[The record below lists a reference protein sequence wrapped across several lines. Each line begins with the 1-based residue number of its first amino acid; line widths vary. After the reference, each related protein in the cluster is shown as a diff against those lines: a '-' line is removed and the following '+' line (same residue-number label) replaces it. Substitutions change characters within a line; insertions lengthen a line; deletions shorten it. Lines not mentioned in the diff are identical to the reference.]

1 MPIARIG
8 YGTDFI
14 LKDQGVGIGTDTA
27 GVKLEVGGTTKANYN
42 ITGIASLTNYAGFAA
57 AEQNI
62 AGVTT
67 VTGEHSTLGD
77 IVVGVGSVLNVSTGA
92 TVCTGSVESISITGH
107 FAPPCGGIED
117 RQECPV
123 EGTVRFNKDL
133 NTLEFYNG
141 VDWRQFTVNGSSGR
155 GFAMGG
161 GTPGGVDINQ
171 YVNIT
176 TFGNS
181 FRCFAWINFS

>member
-14 LKDQGVGIGTDTA
+14 LKDQGVGIATDTA

-42 ITGIASLTNYAGFAA
+42 ITGIASLSNYAGFAA

-67 VTGEHSTLGD
+67 VSGEHSTLGD
-77 IVVGVGSVLNVSTGA
+77 IVVGVGSVLHVSTGA
-92 TVCTGSVESISITGH
+92 TVCVGSVESISITGH

-117 RQECPV
+117 REECPV

-133 NTLEFYNG
+133 NTLEF
-141 VDWRQFTVNGSSGR
+141 
-155 GFAMGG
+155 
-161 GTPGGVDINQ
+161 
-171 YVNIT
+171 
-176 TFGNS
+176 
-181 FRCFAWINFS
+181 